1 MLIVFSKVKKIVESE
16 IGVWEHLNHLHRLER
31 FMCYDFERYCTWL
44 FLSSSKRLY
53 YLRHKS
59 NMATCGIKGNG

>member
-1 MLIVFSKVKKIVESE
+1 MLIVFSKVKEIVESE

-31 FMCYDFERYCTWL
+31 FMCYGFERYCTWL

-59 NMATCGIKGNG
+59 NMVTCGIKGND